1 MLFLTGYFSNLYSTR
16 DDPNFLSI
24 LRVFVD
30 SIEIGWKFLIKGIPN
45 YGSSLSYIIGH
56 WGEFFSSLS
65 LSLFERR
72 IEPGGKKLNGEIDA
86 LPLHPSST
94 SVAILFVGQ
103 LVYSEELESTAES
116 N

>member
-1 MLFLTGYFSNLYSTR
+1 MYLWIVSKLVEISDQRHPQLW
-16 DDPNFLSI
+16 I
-24 LRVFVD
+24 LVKLHNRTLGRVF
-30 SIEIGWKFLIKGIPN
+30 L
-45 YGSSLSYIIGH
+45 
-56 WGEFFSSLS
+56 LS